1 MFNLIA
7 FSNQAYN
14 FGFATNGNT
23 SIVGTRWK
31 TPTFRALASDRKVFP
46 FDKRTSKP
54 PSPVIPAS
62 GVIGTR
68 AVISKYGYM
77 RPKNLKMLSQQ
88 RKENIHDDKEYLD
101 PSSTKKGRELRGLNK
116 SLIEGLQGL
125 FGACIITYGTFH
137 AILVHHFVNVI
148 ACLDVR
154 TNDKGDLVVTKG
166 DQYDVREHTKEN
178 EVRNLGKPVDL
189 AGQYYKDGAD
199 EVKTGKTSLEQIS
212 RVYGNQVS

>member
-68 AVISKYGYM
+68 AVISVPFY
-77 RPKNLKMLSQQ
+77 NNFSIHEICI
-88 RKENIHDDKEYLD
+88 EN
-101 PSSTKKGRELRGLNK
+101 TKSHK
-116 SLIEGLQGL
+116 I
-125 FGACIITYGTFH
+125 F
-137 AILVHHFVNVI
+137 
-148 ACLDVR
+148 
-154 TNDKGDLVVTKG
+154 
-166 DQYDVREHTKEN
+166 
-178 EVRNLGKPVDL
+178 
-189 AGQYYKDGAD
+189 
-199 EVKTGKTSLEQIS
+199 
-212 RVYGNQVS
+212 